1 MVLNGHWNAD
11 NRAPCGRSVPWG
23 LYPLDEHGDT
33 LAYTYTHGAQG
44 VAAAG
49 ALQLQGGGHQQAGAG
64 HAQRVAQGDG
74 AAVGVDPGV
83 VVLDAQLTH
92 DREALCGEGF
102 VQFDDVDLVD
112 GQALLVQ
119 QLAYC
124 RYRADAHDARL
135 DAGGGHAE
143 DPGDRLE
150 AVFLHCVGTGD
161 QHGGGA
167 VVDAGG
173 VAGGNAAVF
182 TEGCGQCGQF
192 LQGRGA
198 GVLVLVEDQRLLLA
212 TGDLDGDDLFIKDA
226 VGLGFG
232 GLFLGAQGEQ
242 ILVFTGDVELLG
254 NVLGGLRHGVD
265 AVLLLHQRVDEAPAD
280 GGVLDLL
287 PAGEGAVGL
296 AHDVGCAGHG
306 LDRKSTRLNSSHVRI
321 SYAVFCLKKKKN
333 KYKINNNN
341 RKKKNI
347 VDTSKLS

>member
-1 MVLNGHWNAD
+1 QHCVTPTGA
-11 NRAPCGRSVPWG
+11 APPD
-23 LYPLDEHGDT
+23 LTT
-33 LAYTYTHGAQG
+33 LSLHDALPIYAYTHGAQG

-92 DREALCGEGF
+92 DREALGGEGF
-102 VQFDDVDLVD
+102 VQFDDVDLID

-119 QLAYC
+119 QLAYR

-212 TGDLDGDDLFIKDA
+212 
-226 VGLGFG
+226 
-232 GLFLGAQGEQ
+232 
-242 ILVFTGDVELLG
+242 
-254 NVLGGLRHGVD
+254 
-265 AVLLLHQRVDEAPAD
+265 
-280 GGVLDLL
+280 
-287 PAGEGAVGL
+287 
-296 AHDVGCAGHG
+296 
-306 LDRKSTRLNSSHVRI
+306 
-321 SYAVFCLKKKKN
+321 
-333 KYKINNNN
+333 
-341 RKKKNI
+341 
-347 VDTSKLS
+347 